1 MKTTGFEY
9 LGTPYWEWT
18 EHEQVPDIFDNM
30 DFPSAVDRMMD
41 IKHGHQRRGTFRRPD
56 SPVTRNADEWRFS
69 FNRAQ
74 VQRVNSRDGNLEY
87 LTDVGN
93 WNGISSKLED
103 ASRCQR
109 GFRMTWKQPNINTTL
124 LKDKVKAA
132 LEVVEDFEKFQG
144 YIESPHGNVHLK
156 LNCLMPYTK
165 ISAYDPGQVA
175 NSFLF
180 S

>member
-1 MKTTGFEY
+1 MKQTGFEY

-41 IKHGHQRRGTFRRPD
+41 IKHGHQRRGTFMRQDP
-56 SPVTRNADEWRFS
+56 PVTRNADEWRFS

-87 LTDVGN
+87 QNHLGN
-93 WNGISSKLED
+93 WRGISDYLED

-109 GFRMTWKQPNINTTL
+109 GFRRTNNANINTTL

-132 LEVVEDFEKFQG
+132 LEVVEDFEKFLDDLDN
-144 YIESPHGNVHLK
+144 PHGIVHNK
-156 LNCLMPYTK
+156 VDCLMPYTK
-165 ISAYDPGQVA
+165 ISAYDPGQVI
-175 NSFLF
+175 NSILF
-180 S
+180 C